1 MHPGSYSSAKIGGF
15 SLYGRAER
23 RRGTRK
29 QKKLKIQRVGDE
41 ELEKSA
47 RLMPDTIDDFEV
59 PLEVLPHIRS
69 MS

>member
-1 MHPGSYSSAKIGGF
+1 
-15 SLYGRAER
+15 
-23 RRGTRK
+23 
-29 QKKLKIQRVGDE
+29 LKIQRVGDE